1 MAKETQ
7 SQKQQ
12 KAIETIVGS
21 YKLSVSGVYPQDDG
35 GSVSVDVDGSMNGL
49 KVKWVSKIDK
59 EQKPQWVVGIF

>member
-1 MAKETQ
+1 MAKLTVN
-7 SQKQQ
+7 QKNQ
-12 KAIETIVGS
+12 KNIEEIIGS

-59 EQKPQWVVGIF
+59 EQKPEWVVGIF

>member
-1 MAKETQ
+1 MAKLTVN
-7 SQKQQ
+7 QKNQ
-12 KAIETIVGS
+12 KNIEEVIGS

-59 EQKPQWVVGIF
+59 EQKPEWVVGMF